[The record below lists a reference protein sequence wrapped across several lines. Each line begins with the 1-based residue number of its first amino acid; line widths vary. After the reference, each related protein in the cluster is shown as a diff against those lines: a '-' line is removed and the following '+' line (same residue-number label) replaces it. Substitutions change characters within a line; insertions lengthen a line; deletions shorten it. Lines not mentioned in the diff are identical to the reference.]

1 MIVLM
6 NGNTITQQLV
16 AVEGFSLEECFH
28 KDIIKSAID
37 VPEVLSVGCVLQEDG
52 SWVDAEGVVVEMPVV
67 EEPVVEAVEEPAAEE
82 PVAEEAAEEPAAEE
96 PVVEEAAEEAAEEPV
111 E

>member
-1 MIVLM
+1 M

-16 AVEGFSLEECFH
+16 AVEGFSLGECFH

-52 SWVDAEGVVVEMPVV
+52 SWVDAEGVAVEIPVVEDPVV
-67 EEPVVEAVEEPAAEE
+67 EAAEEPAEEPVV
-82 PVAEEAAEEPAAEE
+82 EEAAEEPAAEE
-96 PVVEEAAEEAAEEPV
+96 PSAEEPA

>member
-67 EEPVVEAVEEPAAEE
+67 EEPVVEAVEEPA
-82 PVAEEAAEEPAAEE
+82 EAVEEPAAEE

>member
-6 NGNTITQQLV
+6 NENTIAQELV

-37 VPEVLSVGCVLQEDG
+37 VPEFLSVGCVQQEDG
-52 SWVDAEGVVVEMPVV
+52 SWVDAEGVVVEIPIV
-67 EEPVVEAVEEPAAEE
+67 EEPVVEPAEEPAEE
-82 PVAEEAAEEPAAEE
+82 PVAEEAAEEAAEE
-96 PVVEEAAEEAAEEPV
+96 PAEEAAEEPA

>member
-37 VPEVLSVGCVLQEDG
+37 VPEVLSVGCVRQEDG
-52 SWVDAEGVVVEMPVV
+52 SWVDAEGVVVEIPVV
-67 EEPVVEAVEEPAAEE
+67 EDPVVEAAEEPAEEPVVEEAAEE
-82 PVAEEAAEEPAAEE
+82 PAAEEAAEEPAAEE
-96 PVVEEAAEEAAEEPV
+96 PAE
-111 E
+111 